1 MTEGNAVLTS
11 PTLLRDLE
19 APAHREAAWRT
30 FLQRYQPLIYRWS
43 CRTGLSHDDAEEVSA
58 AVLCKLVTALRD
70 FVYNPA
76 HRFRGWLKTL
86 VENEVREALPAAG
99 AEAGRSGERPPHRPT
114 AAGRNPDTRSHR
126 RASGAAGRH
135 AAPDLRNAEEI
146 TRRVQERV
154 EPHTWQ
160 AFWLTAIGKES
171 GRDVADRLGLKVA
184 AVYMAK
190 RRVGQMLRAEA
201 ESLQAVQREGASDDS
216 LS

>member
-19 APAHREAAWRT
+19 NPGHREAAWRT

-58 AVLCKLVTALRD
+58 AVLCKLVIALRD
-70 FVYNPA
+70 FVYDPA

-86 VENEVREALPAAG
+86 VENEVRSLYRQRRRRPGDRGSAHPLAQRRLDEIPTHDPI
-99 AEAGRSGERPPHRPT
+99 AELVEQLD
-114 AAGRNPDTRSHR
+114 DTLAR
-126 RASGAAGRH
+126 
-135 AAPDLRNAEEI
+135 DLRDAEEI

-160 AFWLTAIGKES
+160 AFWLTAVGKES
-171 GRDVADRLGLKVA
+171 GCDVADRLRMKIA

-190 RRVGQMLRAEA
+190 RRVGQMLRDEA
-201 ESLQAVQREGASDDS
+201 ERLPAVQREGGEQ
-216 LS
+216 